1 MLAITFSTPTDK
13 YDSSFENLGL
23 RSFYCAFKCRYDV
36 SDRLWNHLRFLLWYA
51 ELFYSLFYNQ
61 TFLYFLWRF
70 CIKVANWERDTNLA
84 TEHYCS
90 ALKCFFWSS
99 CAGWYCSYLYLA
111 MAVFVFVGICISS
124 DENYSVSLY
133 LRQCQSA
140 GWRLRGKSGIK
151 LWGNY
156 AQPAS
161 SSTSTGLP
169 PLYSVHQSTKSE
181 CSLQEWMFIPL
192 HSNVWAMKL
201 CYFFPANKYMAWVQ
215 EMLTCLIGNVD
226 WIVLDIKLRSKLYS
240 NTNEIPPNDRV
251 VVAARGTLGQWRW

>member
-1 MLAITFSTPTDK
+1 MK
-13 YDSSFENLGL
+13 SFEMIW
-23 RSFYCAFKCRYDV
+23 RVVFTA
-36 SDRLWNHLRFLLWYA
+36 
-51 ELFYSLFYNQ
+51 LFYNL

-140 GWRLRGKSGIK
+140 GWCLRGKSGIK

-181 CSLQEWMFIPL
+181 CSLQEWMYNLL
-192 HSNVWAMKL
+192 HSNGWTIKL
-201 CYFFPANKYMAWVQ
+201 CYFSLANKYT
-215 EMLTCLIGNVD
+215 TC
-226 WIVLDIKLRSKLYS
+226 
-240 NTNEIPPNDRV
+240 
-251 VVAARGTLGQWRW
+251 A